1 VFFLFALIR
10 MLSDKTPLP
19 SLLLN
24 LLVQFGVEEVN
35 MAWVNLLTGLESQ
48 LKKALHPEV
57 KPKTPDVVLTN
68 TIEPLP
74 VPPAVKK
81 IIKKKDI
88 VAAGPTGPTGPSA
101 PPAPAPEKVVSEKK
115 MADLNKRKIHKETVA
130 KQKEKLDAQGING
143 RQLLTADTMKK
154 WIDAGKTYWDIA
166 EQTGVPDAD
175 ISVLA
180 KSFGLQSKVSKLI
193 AFKK

>member
-1 VFFLFALIR
+1 

-19 SLLLN
+19 SLLMN

-35 MAWVNLLTGLESQ
+35 MAWVNLLTDLESQ
-48 LKKALHPEV
+48 LKKTLHPEV
-57 KPKTPDVVLTN
+57 KPKTPEIVLTN
-68 TIEPLP
+68 TIETPPVKKVVKKTP
-74 VPPAVKK
+74 VPPA
-81 IIKKKDI
+81 
-88 VAAGPTGPTGPSA
+88 
-101 PPAPAPEKVVSEKK
+101 PAPTPEPVPEKVVSEKK
-115 MADLNKRKIHKETVA
+115 MADLSKKKMHKEAIAKRKEILE
-130 KQKEKLDAQGING
+130 AQGING

-154 WIDAGKTYWDIA
+154 WIDDGKTYWDIA
-166 EQTGVPDAD
+166 EQTGVPDSD

>member
-1 VFFLFALIR
+1 VLFLFALIR
-10 MLSDKTPLP
+10 MDKTPLP

-57 KPKTPDVVLTN
+57 KPKTPEIVLTN
-68 TIEPLP
+68 TIETLP

-81 IIKKKDI
+81 VIRKKNI
-88 VAAGPTGPTGPSA
+88 VLPPVPAPTPT
-101 PPAPAPEKVVSEKK
+101 PAPEKVVSEKK
-115 MADLNKRKIHKETVA
+115 MADLSKKKMHKEAIAKRKEML
-130 KQKEKLDAQGING
+130 EAQGING
-143 RQLLTADTMKK
+143 RQLLTADAMKK
-154 WIDAGKTYWDIA
+154 WIDDGKTYWDIA
-166 EQTGVPDAD
+166 EQTGVPDSD

>member
-1 VFFLFALIR
+1 MTTPFLDPYADHVI
-10 MLSDKTPLP
+10 DKELR
-19 SLLLN
+19 N
-24 LLVQFGVEEVN
+24 LLITYGVEKVN
-35 MAWVNLLTGLESQ
+35 TGWVNLLTTLESQ

-57 KPKTPDVVLTN
+57 KPKTPEVVLTN
-68 TIEPLP
+68 TIETQVALP
-74 VPPAVKK
+74 VPKKVVKK
-81 IIKKKDI
+81 
-88 VAAGPTGPTGPSA
+88 TQA
-101 PPAPAPEKVVSEKK
+101 PPAPTPVPEPVVEKVVHDKK

-143 RQLLTADTMKK
+143 RQLLTADAMKK
-154 WIDAGKTYWDIA
+154 WIDDGKTYWDIA

-193 AFKK
+193 GLKK